1 MDWTRDCPSCNSPN
15 HPQAEKCY
23 RCGAL
28 IRRAPAATSDLDSTP
43 LSSAPRQSGTGSVEA
58 EFCPSCGKLR
68 SSGLRFCG
76 SCGFE
81 FDGGQG
87 QVGAIRQQASGTAN
101 TTFAWEAA
109 PVATAPAQRL
119 TEWEYHTFVL
129 KWEHKKTGWISASGP
144 NGYTDVA
151 ARLSYW
157 QDYQKVIMPELL
169 KWLDQGWEPIGDIG
183 PSCIELRTFK
193 SATTGRG
200 PIGLAVETTLTFGI
214 NLVARDWF
222 YELAAFTVNLR
233 RRKR

>member
-1 MDWTRDCPSCNSPN
+1 
-15 HPQAEKCY
+15 
-23 RCGAL
+23 
-28 IRRAPAATSDLDSTP
+28 
-43 LSSAPRQSGTGSVEA
+43 VEA

-87 QVGAIRQQASGTAN
+87 QSAIRQQASGTAN

-109 PVATAPAQRL
+109 PVAQRRLQRL
-119 TEWEYHTFVL
+119 TEWEYHTFVSEMGAQEDRL
-129 KWEHKKTGWISASGP
+129 DFRLCRF

-200 PIGLAVETTLTFGI
+200 RSGWLSRPH
-214 NLVARDWF
+214 
-222 YELAAFTVNLR
+222 
-233 RRKR
+233 